1 MGGQYKGE
9 GTYGYLWLIHVD
21 IWQNPSQYCNYPPIK
36 KKIFFLRNRA
46 GGCMLPQSRGEVPQ
60 RGESYSEEA
69 VVDVP
74 GVYSALSSWVPA
86 KGGEKTEFKMPVL
99 Q

>member
-1 MGGQYKGE
+1 
-9 GTYGYLWLIHVD
+9 
-21 IWQNPSQYCNYPPIK
+21 
-36 KKIFFLRNRA
+36 
-46 GGCMLPQSRGEVPQ
+46 MLPQSRGEVPQ